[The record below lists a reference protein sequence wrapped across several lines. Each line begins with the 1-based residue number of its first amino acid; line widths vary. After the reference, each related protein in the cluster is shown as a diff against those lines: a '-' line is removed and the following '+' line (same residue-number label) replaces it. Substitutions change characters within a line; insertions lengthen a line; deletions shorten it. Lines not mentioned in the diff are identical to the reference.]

1 MSCLPQALAPARPR
15 RGWRAA
21 LVAGLAALLSA
32 CSGSLPGLDVFNSSS
47 PPPAPTATNQAPQ
60 SSIGNGQ
67 IKVGLLLP
75 LSAPGNAGLA
85 GQSMRNAAELAL
97 AEFNNPN
104 IQLLVKDDAGTAQG
118 AQQAA
123 QEALDQGAEIIL
135 GPLFAHS
142 VTAAAQV
149 ARARNV
155 PVIAFSTDSNV
166 AGRGVYLLSFLPESD
181 VDRIVDY
188 AVSQGRRSFVALVPE
203 NAYGSVVEA
212 EFKQAVSRKG
222 ARVIALERYPAQ
234 GGNMGDAAKLIAQA
248 AAQADVLFLPDAGD
262 GVISA
267 VQALGAAGLNLKR
280 LQVIGTGLWDDP
292 RIFAEPAVA
301 GGWYP
306 APGPRPASAPL
317 ATRYVAR
324 YNQDP
329 VRTATLAYDAVSLVA
344 ALVKTQGP
352 RRFAAETLTNASG
365 FAGIDGVFRFRA
377 DGTNQRGLAV
387 LRVAVRRPS
396 GLAGTPHIRVGDL
409 TRSIFSTYAWKT
421 SARQPV
427 LLYAARSA
435 TTASSTGK
443 PERVTRS
450 RPSAVV
456 STNPWPMSAAIRS
469 RSSGRPASAA

>member
-1 MSCLPQALAPARPR
+1 MSCFPRALAPAWPR
-15 RGWRAA
+15 RGWRGA
-21 LVAGLAALLSA
+21 LVAGLATFLSA
-32 CSGSLPGLDVFNSSS
+32 CSGSLPGLDVFNSN
-47 PPPAPTATNQAPQ
+47 PPPKPAPAANQAPQ
-60 SSIGNGQ
+60 SAIGNGQ

-142 VTAAAQV
+142 VTQAAQV
-149 ARARNV
+149 ARARNI

-188 AVSQGRRSFVALVPE
+188 AISQGRRSFVAMVPD
-203 NAYGSVVEA
+203 NAYGAVVEA
-212 EFKQAVSRKG
+212 EFKQVVSRKG
-222 ARVIALERYPAQ
+222 GRVVALERYPAQ

-248 AAQADVLFLPDAGD
+248 ATHADVLFLPDAGD
-262 GVISA
+262 GAISA
-267 VQALGAAGLNLKR
+267 VQALSAAGLNLKR

-292 RIFAEPAVA
+292 RIFAEPTLA

-306 APGPRPASAPL
+306 APDSAGFRAF
-317 ATRYVAR
+317 ATRYRAR
-324 YNQDP
+324 FNQDP
-329 VRTATLAYDAVSLVA
+329 VRTATLAYDAVALVA

-352 RRFAAETLTNASG
+352 RRFAPDTLTNASG

-387 LRVAVRRPS
+387 LRVTSS
-396 GLAGTPHIRVGDL
+396 GG
-409 TRSIFSTYAWKT
+409 
-421 SARQPV
+421 Q
-427 LLYAARSA
+427 
-435 TTASSTGK
+435 
-443 PERVTRS
+443 
-450 RPSAVV
+450 VV
-456 STNPWPMSAAIRS
+456 SPAPHTFG
-469 RSSGRPASAA
+469 SGT